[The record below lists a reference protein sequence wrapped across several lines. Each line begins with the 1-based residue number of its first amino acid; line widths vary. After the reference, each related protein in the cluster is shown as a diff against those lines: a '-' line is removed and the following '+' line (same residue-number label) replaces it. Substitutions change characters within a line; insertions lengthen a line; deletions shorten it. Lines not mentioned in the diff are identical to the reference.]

1 MSTVHEIRRSVIGI
15 GLALVGCVAM
25 PDAVAPVASRE
36 PPSQPALAPL
46 ASGCPYANVYVDVSA
61 QGAEPEAKLAE
72 RVRLA
77 YEQSL
82 GERGFSVVAAP
93 DEAYW
98 SAFSLVHLEQPL
110 DAKFSWSVYMMATQ
124 DLRGRVQ
131 TPVRFAAA
139 GDEQADLSGFMLLK
153 QVRVMELD
161 RQVRRGAEDTAGA
174 LLPHASRMCVAWTS
188 EPQDDAAPGFTHV
201 RGTDDLVEKLR
212 DELAQDI
219 QRIRRSRQQRDLEI
233 GVEPSP

>member
-1 MSTVHEIRRSVIGI
+1 MNGTHAIRRSVIAI
-15 GLALVGCVAM
+15 GLALFGCVST
-25 PDAVAPVASRE
+25 PDAVAPAAPPE
-36 PPSQPALAPL
+36 PMAQTALAP
-46 ASGCPYANVYVDVSA
+46 GCPYANVYIDVST
-61 QGAEPEAKLAE
+61 QGPAEAKLAE

-98 SAFSLVHLEQPL
+98 SAFSLVHLEHPV
-110 DAKFSWSVYMMATQ
+110 DAKFAWSVYMMATQ

-139 GDEQADLSGFMLLK
+139 NDDQADLSGFMLLK
-153 QVRVMELD
+153 EVRVMELD

-188 EPQDDAAPGFTHV
+188 QPQDDAAPGFTDV

-212 DELAQDI
+212 NELAQEI
-219 QRIRRSRQQRDLEI
+219 QRIRRARQHGDLQI
-233 GVEPSP
+233 GVEPPS